1 MALSGVDH
9 LLAAAAALGAGFV
22 NAIAGGGTLI
32 SFPALVALGV
42 PTVPANM
49 TNSVALCP
57 GYFGGTV
64 AQRTDLVGQRHRLR
78 VLLLLAAAGGL
89 TGSILLTISPE
100 KVFRNVVP
108 FLILGSCL
116 LLAAQD
122 PIKRRL
128 PMQAESTG
136 DDPPGSGACL
146 VMFATCLYGGYFGAG
161 MGIVTL
167 ATLGIAIPDTL
178 VRTNALKQAI
188 TLVTNVVAAVFF
200 TFDGNVL
207 WGVALVMAPAALA
220 GGALGGR
227 LVRHL
232 NPRLLRTI
240 VVLFGI
246 AVSINFWL

>member
-32 SFPALVALGV
+32 SFPALVGLGV
-42 PTVPANM
+42 GTVPANM

-57 GYFGGTV
+57 GYFGGTM
-64 AQRTDLVGQRHRLR
+64 AQRYDLVGQRRRLR
-78 VLLLLAAAGGL
+78 VLLVLAAIGGL
-89 TGSILLTISPE
+89 TGSVLLTISPE
-100 KVFRNVVP
+100 KIFRNVVP

-116 LLAAQD
+116 LLALQD
-122 PIKRRL
+122 RIKRRL
-128 PMQAESTG
+128 PTRVESTG
-136 DDPPGSGACL
+136 DEPPGAAACA

-167 ATLGIAIPDTL
+167 ATLGVAIPDTL

-188 TLVTNVVAAVFF
+188 TLVTNVVAGLFF
-200 TFDGNVL
+200 ATDGKVL
-207 WGVALVMAPAALA
+207 WGLVLIMAPAALA

-232 NPRLLRTI
+232 NPRVLRTI